1 MWLEIGTLEGLK
13 TGSALIYLRDI
24 SKVSG
29 KKIMGCEEG
38 NAQKRVAL
46 YTEQECQLLEN
57 VEKKDKATPVD
68 NGKKMME
75 KFKNSF
81 L

>member
-1 MWLEIGTLEGLK
+1 
-13 TGSALIYLRDI
+13 
-24 SKVSG
+24 
-29 KKIMGCEEG
+29 MGCEEG

-57 VEKKDKATPVD
+57 VEKKDKVTPID